1 MLLLDSHVLL
11 WVLTGAR
18 RLGPASTAQIDESST
33 VFVSAATVLELTI
46 KAMLGKLSIPDGL
59 VARLT
64 DAGFDHLDIT
74 TDHAEALTAYPE
86 LARHDPFDRL
96 LVAQAA
102 TESLVLVTADRVLLG
117 MGLPFVVDAAA

>member
-11 WVLTGAR
+11 WVLTGR
-18 RLGPASTAQIDESST
+18 RPLGRDATAKVDEAPA

-46 KAMLGKLSIPDGL
+46 KAMLGKVSIPQGL

-64 DAGFDHLDIT
+64 DAGFDHLDVT
-74 TDHAEALTAYPE
+74 ADHAEALSAYPE

-102 TESLVLVTADRVLLG
+102 TESLELMTADRVLLA
-117 MGLPFVVDAAA
+117 MGLPFVVDAVA